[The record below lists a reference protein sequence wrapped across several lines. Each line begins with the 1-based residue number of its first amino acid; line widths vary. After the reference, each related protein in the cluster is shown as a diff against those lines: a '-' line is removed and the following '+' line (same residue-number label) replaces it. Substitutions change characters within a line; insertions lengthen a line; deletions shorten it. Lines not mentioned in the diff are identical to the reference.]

1 MRVSTGALLRKII
14 HIDMDAFY
22 ASIEQRDHPAY
33 RGQPVIVGGDPHARG
48 VVATCSYEARQYG
61 IHSAMPSQTAHRLCP
76 HAIFLKPR
84 MDAYRQVS
92 REILAIFRSYT
103 DLVEPL
109 ALDEAYLDV
118 THDRQ
123 GIASGTLIARAIRE
137 EIFRATGLTAS
148 AGVSYNKFIAKI
160 ASDYHKPNGLT
171 VITPVQAQAF
181 LDAVP
186 VRKFFGVGKVTEQRL
201 NQLGVHTGEDLRRLS
216 LEELSSVFSDRGR
229 VFYNLVRGID
239 PRPVEPKR
247 IRRSIGK
254 ETTFAVDIDDV
265 SQMARILE
273 ALARSVEQNLK
284 HRALRARVVVLKIK
298 FANFRQITRRMT
310 ATTPVQT
317 AEEMNVYLRRLLEQ
331 VDMRAKVRLLGVT
344 VQNLQDETVDT
355 IQLTLF

>member
-1 MRVSTGALLRKII
+1 MSTGTLLRKII

-33 RGQPVIVGGDPHARG
+33 RDKPVIVGGAPDARG
-48 VVATCSYEARQYG
+48 VVATCSYEARKYG
-61 IHSAMPSQTAHRLCP
+61 IHSAMPSRTAHRLCP

-84 MDAYRQVS
+84 MDVYRQVS
-92 REILAIFRSYT
+92 REILAIFRSHT

-109 ALDEAYLDV
+109 SLDEAYLDV

-137 EIFRATGLTAS
+137 EIYRTTGLTAS

-160 ASDYHKPNGLT
+160 ASDYHKPDGLT
-171 VITPVQAQAF
+171 VITPEQAQAF

-186 VRKFFGVGKVTEQRL
+186 VRKFFGVGKVTEERL
-201 NQLGVHTGEDLRRLS
+201 NQLGVHTGEDLRRLTV
-216 LEELSSVFSDRGR
+216 EELSSVFSDRGR

-239 PRPVEPKR
+239 PRPVEPER

-254 ETTFAVDIDDV
+254 ETTFPDDIDDV
-265 SQMARILE
+265 SQMCRILE
-273 ALARSVEQNLK
+273 DLARGVERNLK

-298 FANFRQITRRMT
+298 FENFRQITRRMT
-310 ATTPVQT
+310 TSTPVQT
-317 AEEMNVYLRRLLEQ
+317 ADEMNVYLRRLLEQ
-331 VDMRAKVRLLGVT
+331 VDMTAKVRLLGVT
-344 VQNLQDETVDT
+344 VQNLQDEAAGS